1 MKKINE
7 NLELIKLHI
16 QKREDLRIFLD
27 SGDFGIYKFDKETN
41 RYIGFGFLDLEGII
55 TAYKHQLKGD
65 DYFIKLG
72 LPNE

>member
-41 RYIGFGFLDLEGII
+41 RYIGFGFLDLE
-55 TAYKHQLKGD
+55 
-65 DYFIKLG
+65 
-72 LPNE
+72 